1 MAAERDVP
9 TMLDT
14 TTQNTTIDAAP
25 GTPPVFLV
33 GSERSGTT
41 LLRLM
46 LDQHPHVTWCKEF
59 EFVVDPLRD
68 GRTPTIQEYA
78 EYLQAS
84 RIFQDAGFELR
95 TDLDYAGA
103 CRDFL
108 EQRRQNYSKPYVG
121 ATVHRHFASLLKIWP
136 DARFIYLKRDGRD
149 VARSCIGMGWDG
161 NVWTASKRWAD
172 SVRNWNALREQLD
185 PSRYIETS
193 YEALI
198 SDARSELTR
207 LFDFIGPGFHED
219 VWRYHE
225 GTTYSEPDPSLIAQW
240 KRKLS
245 PYQLGLVEARI
256 APLLEM
262 QGYELSGHPPVKIT
276 PTRELRLKLQDRWA
290 RLMYRWR
297 NYGVL
302 LSASES
308 LTKRIGPEALQKR
321 ILKKIHEKQNT
332 IRR

>member
-1 MAAERDVP
+1 MAAEQDVQ

-14 TTQNTTIDAAP
+14 NAQTKPGDADASP
-25 GTPPVFLV
+25 PPVFLV

-46 LDQHPHVTWCKEF
+46 LDRHPQVTWCKEF
-59 EFVVDPLRD
+59 EFVVDPLRE
-68 GRTPTIQEYA
+68 GKTPTIQQYA
-78 EYLQAS
+78 EYLQTS
-84 RIFQDAGFELR
+84 RIFQDAGFQLR

-108 EQRRQNYSKPYVG
+108 EQRKQSDNKPFVG
-121 ATVHRHFASLLKIWP
+121 ATVHRHFASLLKVWP

-172 SVRNWNALREQLD
+172 SVRSWHALRGQLD

-193 YEALI
+193 YETLI
-198 SDARSELTR
+198 SDARGELTR

-219 VWRYHE
+219 VWDYHE

-302 LSASES
+302 LSVGES
-308 LTKRIGPEALQKR
+308 LTKRTGPKPLHKR
-321 ILKKIHEKQNT
+321 ILKNIHEKQNAL
-332 IRR
+332 RR